1 MPRVLAETEN
11 LLKLYDR
18 SSEVWKVIKR
28 SKQTLKSI
36 KIIEKALLDLGLSR
50 NEAKVYLFLA
60 KAGKSTASKVAK
72 AVSLNRTE
80 IYRVLK
86 GLERKGLVSLILEKP
101 MKFVAVPFEN
111 AVSWLIEAEKMKL
124 RTLEQRKDR
133 LLEIWVSLPG
143 SYMDSELREVFQ
155 ILEGSNQ
162 IESKA
167 RELLESTKY
176 EFCVF
181 ISEDIISRL
190 YHSGFLDELERISK
204 KGVDVR
210 LIADNSP
217 KIEFFIKEMKFKNIK
232 YVLMDVGDLPFFLIS
247 DEKEVLLMLRKNR
260 SNFLGEMTKNSKAV
274 VLWTNYY
281 ALTRILYR
289 LFIELWN
296 SNLEER

>member
-1 MPRVLAETEN
+1 LPRVLAETEN

-86 GLERKGLVSLILEKP
+86 GLERKGLVSLVLEKP

-181 ISEDIISRL
+181 ISEDIIGRL

-217 KIEFFIKEMKFKNIK
+217 KIEFFVKEMKFKNVK
-232 YVLMDVGDLPFFLIS
+232 YVLMDAGDLPFFLIS

-289 LFIELWN
+289 LFMELWN

>member
-217 KIEFFIKEMKFKNIK
+217 KIEFFIKEMKFKNVK
-232 YVLMDVGDLPFFLIS
+232 YVLMDAGDLPFFLIS

>member
-1 MPRVLAETEN
+1 MPRVLAETED

-86 GLERKGLVSLILEKP
+86 GLERKGLVSLVLEKP

-181 ISEDIISRL
+181 ISEDIIGRL

-217 KIEFFIKEMKFKNIK
+217 KIEFFVKEMKFKNVK
-232 YVLMDVGDLPFFLIS
+232 YVLMDAGDLPFFLIS

>member
-1 MPRVLAETEN
+1 VLAETEN

-86 GLERKGLVSLILEKP
+86 GLERKGLVSLVLEKP

-162 IESKA
+162 TESKA

-181 ISEDIISRL
+181 ISEDIIGRL

-217 KIEFFIKEMKFKNIK
+217 KIEFFVKEMKFKNVK
-232 YVLMDVGDLPFFLIS
+232 YVLMDAGDLPFFLIS

>member
-1 MPRVLAETEN
+1 MPRVLAETED

-86 GLERKGLVSLILEKP
+86 GLERKGLVSLVLEKP

-181 ISEDIISRL
+181 ISEDIIGRL

-217 KIEFFIKEMKFKNIK
+217 KIEFFVKEMKFKNIK
-232 YVLMDVGDLPFFLIS
+232 YVLMDAGDLPFFLIP

-289 LFIELWN
+289 LFMELWN

>member
-1 MPRVLAETEN
+1 LPRVLAETEN

-86 GLERKGLVSLILEKP
+86 GLERKGLVSLVLEKP

-181 ISEDIISRL
+181 ISEDIIGRL

-217 KIEFFIKEMKFKNIK
+217 KIEFFVKEMKFKNIK
-232 YVLMDVGDLPFFLIS
+232 YVLMDAGDLPFFLIS

>member
-36 KIIEKALLDLGLSR
+36 KIVEKALLDLGLSR

-86 GLERKGLVSLILEKP
+86 GLERKGLVSLVLEKP
-101 MKFVAVPFEN
+101 MKFVAVPLEN

>member
-1 MPRVLAETEN
+1 LPRVLSETEN

-18 SSEVWKVIKR
+18 NSGVWKVIKR

-36 KIIEKALLDLGLSR
+36 KIIENALLDLGLSR

-60 KAGKSTASKVAK
+60 KVGKSTASKVAE

-86 GLERKGLVSLILEKP
+86 GLERKGLVSLVLEKP

-111 AVSWLIEAEKMKL
+111 AVSGLIEAEEMKL
-124 RTLEQRKDR
+124 RMLEQRKDR

-143 SYMDSELREVFQ
+143 AYMDSELREVFQ

-181 ISEDIISRL
+181 ISEDIIGRL

-217 KIEFFIKEMKFKNIK
+217 KIEFFIKEMKFKNVK

-260 SNFLGEMTKNSKAV
+260 SNFLGEVTKNSKAV

-289 LFIELWN
+289 LFMELWN
-296 SNLEER
+296 TNLEER